1 MNVKNNS
8 VKDFVGG
15 RKMHMCVMCVVKKEK
30 EANFKCLKLKT

>member
-15 RKMHMCVMCVVKKEK
+15 RKMHVCHVCSQKREGG
-30 EANFKCLKLKT
+30 KL